1 MSNFDEKDVNNQEV
15 FEETP
20 GGDVENY
27 SDQENNYPDIEEA
40 QEAQEVPFE
49 ETPGGDEQNNNDQAN
64 DYPSLEEI
72 ENASNLNRNS
82 ENSVPEDVTPGNDE
96 QIKGEQE
103 NNYPDYEDFLNGN
116 FLNNN
121 NPAPQNQTPS
131 GDEVQIEGKPSISE
145 QFEEV
150 EEALKVEPKVQEQPK
165 AQAQEQPQPKPP
177 VEDDFVQI
185 ENDEPK
191 AQPQPKPPVEDDFVQ
206 IENDEPQAQEEKKP
220 SIVDQFEQIEID
232 VEKVVN
238 ENKGGM
244 EDVQFD
250 IPAKLA
256 HLKPILGT
264 VKAEDILGASPDLT
278 GSNPNASYT
287 AEQGKVMLDAVPA
300 VALEQHAN
308 RLKNIQLAY
317 AKDVNANGFD
327 PKKDQQA
334 KTEMLQQ
341 IAEMRKLTSQGM
353 MVAEDGELFSMG
365 DKNGIN
371 IFAGGQEKI
380 IGAKGVVSA
389 MDAKLE
395 SVDAAIRRGWPMSD
409 LNAIGNLGFLAKSIE
424 GLQKERYI
432 ASRDKEK
439 IKEFV
444 EFVDDL
450 KYNFKTVR
458 EEERFEKIEEAM
470 DMLDKLPVEAKI
482 DEFEDMYQEAKQ
494 SLKDA
499 YKHEPKKN
507 EIGRTQA
514 GWDKIK
520 AQSFTKNDLDN
531 LKKNVKEQ
539 MEIASSTLQAKCMSE
554 KGANEKSLSKNDAI
568 KAYATMFEKN
578 SSMLHKDSPQ
588 FKQIKDGIK
597 KVTGGKGSEAD
608 RQKLLEDVKSWLTDP
623 KYDRIK
629 KHSGSSF
636 DNKRFNEVFAL
647 ANELD
652 PKWAKEQ
659 FSSMKLFAH
668 HGDKSSQFK
677 NINEFLNF
685 EHKAMIDNK
694 CIENSAAQKNK
705 AWYTGKAPK
714 MEAGANNGK
723 VKNVKLSELENAN
736 GMGKKQGQAGKR
748 SSQNKAAKKG
758 PSHIM

>member
-185 ENDEPK
+185 ENDEP
-191 AQPQPKPPVEDDFVQ
+191 
-206 IENDEPQAQEEKKP
+206 QAQEEKKP

-371 IFAGGQEKI
+371 IFAGGKEKI